1 MSELPPPDKRPTL
14 DAINHVRTLNPGDV
28 VVIGG
33 ARIEVLSVQTKRRRV
48 GLLFR
53 LADGHEFRVEKRAD
67 RSPE

>member
-1 MSELPPPDKRPTL
+1 MSDLPPPDKRPTI
-14 DAINHVRTLNPGDV
+14 DATSYVRTLNPGDV

-53 LADGHEFRVEKRAD
+53 LADGHELRVERRSD